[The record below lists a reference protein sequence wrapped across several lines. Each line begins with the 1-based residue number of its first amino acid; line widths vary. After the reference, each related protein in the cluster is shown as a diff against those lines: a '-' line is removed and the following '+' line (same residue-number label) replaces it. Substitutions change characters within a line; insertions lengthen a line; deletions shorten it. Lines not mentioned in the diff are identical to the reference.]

1 MGRPRGGFA
10 GGSLA
15 LFFIDSPVDPRPLK
29 EGLKPQLVYSNS
41 IVMPLPMTSRPI
53 AGSRGN
59 LILDC
64 MQYQVDHDVC
74 FCSAELVMDFHA
86 HLDKHEV
93 IGLLAGTWDPA
104 TKVVRVERAFPVR
117 ESLGAA
123 ATAGGTAGGGGAAAA
138 GAAKDEGGAR
148 GGAGGSSSG
157 NGSGNDHINVE
168 MDSEDQFKVT
178 EVIQQQYGL
187 QVVGWYHSHPTFTP
201 LPSLID
207 LGNQLM
213 MQRNAGE
220 EGTPGGEEPYI
231 AAILSPYDSRLPSLQ
246 SAVTWFNVAYDK
258 SKVSLDKDLL
268 EQVGGE
274 PSGMG

>member
-1 MGRPRGGFA
+1 M
-10 GGSLA
+10 
-15 LFFIDSPVDPRPLK
+15 LFP
-29 EGLKPQLVYSNS
+29 
-41 IVMPLPMTSRPI
+41 
-53 AGSRGN
+53 
-59 LILDC
+59 
-64 MQYQVDHDVC
+64 
-74 FCSAELVMDFHA
+74 CSAELVMDFHA

-104 TKVVRVERAFPVR
+104 NKVLRVERAFPVR
-117 ESLGAA
+117 ESLGAV
-123 ATAGGTAGGGGAAAA
+123 AAA
-138 GAAKDEGGAR
+138 GAAAGGTPGSGGAPA
-148 GGAGGSSSG
+148 GAAAKDLPAGAAAGAQGVASSSSGMG

-201 LPSLID
+201 LPSIID

-213 MQRNAGE
+213 MQRNAGD

-246 SAVTWFNVAYDK
+246 SSVTWFNVAYDK

-268 EQVGGE
+268 EQVR
-274 PSGMG
+274 